1 LGQAYAQ
8 SPEAFKYQAV
18 IRDANNAPLA
28 WQSVRIRISILES
41 SATGS
46 VVYQEFHAPTTSAI
60 GLVSLNIGEGT
71 VLSGSFDAINFELY
85 EHFLQ
90 VEVDETGGTN
100 YYALGTSKL
109 LSVPYALVADVAATA
124 LDVDDADADPANEI
138 QDISLSGKD
147 LSISQGSTV
156 TLDVDDADA
165 DPNNEIQDITL
176 NGNALSISQGSTV
189 NLPTFTAG
197 DGISIVN
204 GEITNLKPSLWEQ
217 NNEIVFVDSSN
228 LVGIGISSNDT
239 IPDGAQ
245 LFVNGNLHLAP
256 DSNIVGVDEIIGF
269 NDLRFA
275 ANPTRSEDMVIAN
288 TGRVTFEEEVGI
300 NQTFSFIDLNVRN
313 QPGNS
318 TVFQVE
324 DTTGSDLFEV

>member
-1 LGQAYAQ
+1 MKTLELKFASRLLAILAFGLLLLGQAYAQ

-85 EHFLQ
+85 DHYLQ

-100 YYALGTSKL
+100 YFALGTSKL
-109 LSVPYALVADVAATA
+109 LSVPYALFSDIAGTA
-124 LDVDDADADPANEI
+124 LDVDDADADP
-138 QDISLSGKD
+138 
-147 LSISQGSTV
+147 T
-156 TLDVDDADA
+156 
-165 DPNNEIQDITL
+165 NEIQDITL

-204 GEITNLKPSLWEQ
+204 GEISNLQPSLWEQ

-228 LVGIGISSNDT
+228 LVGIGISSSDT

-245 LFVNGNLHLAP
+245 LFVNGNLHLAL
-256 DSNIVGVDEIIGF
+256 DSNLVGVDEIIGF
-269 NDLRFA
+269 NDIRFA
-275 ANPTRSEDMVIAN
+275 ANPTRNNDMVIAN

-318 TVFQVE
+318 SVFQVE
-324 DTTGSDLFEV
+324 D